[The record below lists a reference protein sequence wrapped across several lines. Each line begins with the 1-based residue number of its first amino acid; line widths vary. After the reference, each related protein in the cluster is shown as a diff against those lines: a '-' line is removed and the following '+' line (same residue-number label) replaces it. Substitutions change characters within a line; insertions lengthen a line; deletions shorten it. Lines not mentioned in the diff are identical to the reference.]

1 MNNITPAGH
10 LPQAFTPEYVLEH
23 FVVDDIGIKEDERTM
38 TLGGVNYPVYVNS
51 QRYLLFKRDGL
62 KCVRCDRVASVCFLA
77 EPGKN
82 SKSTR
87 SHFNFFSVEPSG
99 KFILFTKDH
108 KVARANG
115 GRDVMENYVPM
126 CQICNTKKGCKG
138 TKAEI
143 DAAINNGTA
152 VDIKSSCVFV
162 IKIPAVV
169 QASELAMQTI
179 NTSVGM
185 MDATLAHIS
194 DSRFNVV
201 ATRNPKFVERTLQVI
216 VNQMHNIISCKPNS
230 HSTIK

>member
-10 LPQAFTPEYVLEH
+10 LPQAFTPEYVLEN
-23 FVVDDIGIKEDERTM
+23 FVVDGIGIKEDERTM
-38 TLGGVNYPVYVNS
+38 TVGGVDYPVYVNS

-62 KCVRCDRVASVCFLA
+62 KCVRCDRVASLCFLA
-77 EPGKN
+77 EPAKN

-115 GRDVMENYVPM
+115 GRDVMDNYVPM
-126 CQICNTKKGCKG
+126 CQICNTKKGSKG

-152 VDIKSSCVFV
+152 VDITASYVV
-162 IKIPAVV
+162 DIKIPTVV
-169 QASELAMQTI
+169 QSNELAMQTI
-179 NTSVGM
+179 NASIGM
-185 MDATLAHIS
+185 MDATLTHIS
-194 DSRFNVV
+194 DSVFNVV
-201 ATRNPKFVERTLQVI
+201 ATRNPKFVERTLKVI

-230 HSTIK
+230 HSAIK